1 MKWSVV
7 IPVKTTAAGKSRLEL
22 PDADRPQLA
31 LAIALDTIAAAANAD
46 AVDEVI
52 VVTGDADVQA
62 GVDQITSARW
72 IPDPGMGL
80 NGAVRAGL
88 EQAQNDARAA
98 MLGDLPALTSRDLDR
113 ALLAATAEDRA
124 VVADAENAGSVLV
137 TWRTPATYEPHFGS
151 DSARRHADAGHVL
164 LDIPTTSTVRRDV
177 DTADQ
182 MRDAHALGLG
192 PRTSALL
199 EAALR
204 NRTEREDS
212 SAA

>member
-7 IPVKTTAAGKSRLEL
+7 VPVKTTASGKSRLEL

-31 LAIALDTIAAAANAD
+31 LAIALDTIDAAARAD
-46 AVDEVI
+46 AVGEVI
-52 VVTGDADVQA
+52 IVTGDADVQA
-62 GVDQITSARW
+62 GVDQIPAATW
-72 IPDPGMGL
+72 ISDPGMGL

-88 EQAQNDARAA
+88 ERAQNDARAA
-98 MLGDLPALTSRDLDR
+98 MLGDLPALTSHDLDR

-124 VVADAENAGSVLV
+124 VVPDAENSGSVLV
-137 TWRTPATYEPHFGS
+137 TWRMPAAHEAHFGP
-151 DSARRHADAGHVL
+151 DSAQRHADAGHVV
-164 LDIPTTSTVRRDV
+164 LDIPATSTLRRDV

-182 MRDAHALGLG
+182 MRDAHSLGLG
-192 PRTSALL
+192 PRTSVLL
-199 EAALR
+199 EAALK